1 MKDYLL
7 GGNEQ
12 LIGTVLAIRKG
23 LKKSNFDKY
32 MQAVQEDPN
41 NKHFIPEGYAVM
53 LYFDHRLARI
63 VRHLFNPNLTFWGKT
78 PELADFTTIESRY
91 KSLPKKNPYLYN
103 YDLELKDQTPIIAI
117 EQIDVKHS
125 PNVPAVV
132 PKTFFDGKINSRMIT
147 AFFYHL
153 YSNWLMKGQV
163 YDTTDFLS
171 ILQNTDPVGIHKDG
185 VFQYAD
191 DNELISNSNIK
202 ELEVSPVIDYPES
215 GEVYIP
221 KGLSVHF
228 SSMFSDIRFVHK
240 TIDESP
246 QVIHDLKSVINTTT
260 IQNNKNLIKNIN
272 KFNEAIQLKLAKM
285 SNTK

>member
-1 MKDYLL
+1 
-7 GGNEQ
+7 
-12 LIGTVLAIRKG
+12 
-23 LKKSNFDKY
+23 
-32 MQAVQEDPN
+32 MQAIQEDPN

-147 AFFYHL
+147 AFYYHL
-153 YSNWLMKGQV
+153 YSDWLMKGHV
-163 YDTTDFLS
+163 YDTTDFLT
-171 ILQNTDPVGIHKDG
+171 IRQVGIGPTIRVLLALRRVISTGSSPDVLLMTQRNPDLSSVLNRIALETLLQTVIPHWSTILKHNRRQG
-185 VFQYAD
+185 VLY
-191 DNELISNSNIK
+191 
-202 ELEVSPVIDYPES
+202 
-215 GEVYIP
+215 
-221 KGLSVHF
+221 
-228 SSMFSDIRFVHK
+228 
-240 TIDESP
+240 
-246 QVIHDLKSVINTTT
+246 
-260 IQNNKNLIKNIN
+260 
-272 KFNEAIQLKLAKM
+272 
-285 SNTK
+285 TKV